1 MADDAI
7 GYGRPPKRTQF
18 VKGQSG
24 NPSGRP
30 EGSQNLAAVLNAT
43 IRQRIKVTEN
53 GRIRYTTKFEAIIAQ
68 LVNKALR
75 GDVNA
80 IHELRY
86 WIQFLEDSLQT
97 NSQPLVTREN
107 DEAVVESFGTTA
119 PNRKLSST
127 RFCKYRFE
135 RGAQMSATQQL
146 TYAEY
151 QALLRLDL
159 ITFIERSFYE
169 LNPQA
174 TFARSLHI
182 EVLATKL
189 AASRRGQL
197 RRLIVCIP
205 PRMLKSIAVSVAF
218 PAWLLGHD
226 PTKQIICASY
236 GQDLAEKHARDC
248 RTLIMSDFYRVL
260 FPRTRLSPEKQSVN
274 DFLTTAQGF
283 RMSTSV
289 GGVLTVVLVPPET
302 GVVKIVAV
310 SSDVSTNSSGDLL
323 RDKFNALRSSLEANY
338 GKAALVFD
346 FLVLRSN
353 WNEPSEWMMAL
364 LNHERIF
371 MATWEPD
378 QEGVGLAEKA
388 CAISTGTGYI
398 MVTYEFP
405 NFSLWK
411 QSVAT
416 RTMTSSCQYR
426 RKC

>member
-97 NSQPLVTREN
+97 SSQPLVTREN

-371 MATWEPD
+371 MATL
-378 QEGVGLAEKA
+378 GA
-388 CAISTGTGYI
+388 
-398 MVTYEFP
+398 
-405 NFSLWK
+405 
-411 QSVAT
+411 
-416 RTMTSSCQYR
+416 
-426 RKC
+426 